1 MLLILWIVVVLLAL
15 VSLYLYADTRFII
28 RQFIPLEFQAPTI
41 YPFHIQYYLFSSG
54 VPLRVQ
60 KKYLLAEAFSIVL
73 FFCVAA
79 LFAMYGNYIL
89 FALFGAVSVYG
100 LRNVIRDF
108 RRFLKAT
115 S

>member
-1 MLLILWIVVVLLAL
+1 MLLILWIILVLSAILSA
-15 VSLYLYADTRFII
+15 YLYADTRFVI
-28 RQFIPLEFQAPTI
+28 RQFIPLEFQDPTI

-60 KKYLLAEAFSIVL
+60 KKYLLSGACSIVL

-100 LRNVIRDF
+100 LWNLIRDF